1 MKCLSGAV
9 DEGCFRADGV
19 GFLGGR
25 SGHCSGIRTGLILCP
40 ALLVFSP
47 TLFNFA
53 GS

>member
-1 MKCLSGAV
+1 M
-9 DEGCFRADGV
+9 RGV
-19 GFLGGR
+19 FVQTELFFGGR
-25 SGHCSGIRTGLILCP
+25 SGHCSGIRIGLILCP